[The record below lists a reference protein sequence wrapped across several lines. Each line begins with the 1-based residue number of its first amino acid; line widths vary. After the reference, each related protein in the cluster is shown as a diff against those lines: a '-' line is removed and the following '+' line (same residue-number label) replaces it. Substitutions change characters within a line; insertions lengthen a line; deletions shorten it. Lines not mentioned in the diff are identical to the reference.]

1 MPDLTL
7 IGTFNPNDGYGRM
20 GIHLVRALCRA
31 GVDVEAVS
39 IYDVEEGTEFG
50 GPVVSA
56 TSPDTWSKLR
66 GKPFYGLTM
75 WESSRLPETWIGWIN
90 SDGVDGVLVPS
101 AFCKTVFEESGV
113 EKPVHVVPLGVD
125 QDEFPYVERPINR
138 RPYTFLLLGELAG
151 FRKGLGYA
159 YQAFWKAFEGSEA
172 VRLILKSRGGRGKQ
186 IPECSDANVE
196 IIDAEYGLPMMRE
209 LYKAADCFV
218 FPSRG
223 EGYGL
228 PPREAASTGLPV
240 IATDWSGLQEGG
252 VGNYAYPLRVK
263 ELKTALYGPPEIH
276 GRVGEWAEPDVDHLA
291 TLMSLCYEN
300 QAMARR
306 KGKAASEW
314 IGRHCR
320 WDVGAQALLEAVNER
335 AG

>member
-1 MPDLTL
+1 MAFV
-7 IGTFNPNDGYGRM
+7 GTFYEYDGYGRM
-20 GIHLVRALCRA
+20 SIHLVRALIRQ
-31 GVDVEAVS
+31 GVDVDAVS
-39 IYDVEEGTEFG
+39 IYDIKKHRTFKGT
-50 GPVVSA
+50 VVSA
-56 TSPDTWSKLR
+56 TSPDTWSKITGR
-66 GKPFYGLTM
+66 PFWGLTM
-75 WESSRLPETWIGWIN
+75 WESSKLPETWIEWIN
-90 SDGVDGVLVPS
+90 ANGVGGVLVPS
-101 AFCKTVFEESGV
+101 EFNRQVFEASGIK
-113 EKPVHVVPLGVD
+113 KPIGVVPLGVD
-125 QDEFPYVERPINR
+125 VGEFPYVERPVGR
-138 RPYTFLLLGELAG
+138 RPYTFLLLGELGG

-159 YQAFWKAFEGSEA
+159 YQAFWRAFRGSENA
-172 VRLILKSRGGRGKQ
+172 RLVLKTRGPRADEM
-186 IPECSDANVE
+186 PTCSDANVE

-209 LYKAADCFV
+209 LYGLADCFV

-314 IGRHCR
+314 IGKHCR
-320 WDVGAQALLEAVNER
+320 WDTGAQALLEAINGR
-335 AG
+335 L